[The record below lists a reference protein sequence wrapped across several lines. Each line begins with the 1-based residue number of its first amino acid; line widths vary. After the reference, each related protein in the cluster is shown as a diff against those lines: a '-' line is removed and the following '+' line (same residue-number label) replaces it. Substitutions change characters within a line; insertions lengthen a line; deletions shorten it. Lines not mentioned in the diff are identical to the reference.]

1 MFLTTKT
8 NLEANHMTHL
18 HFTLKTEEIQS
29 LIDKSVKDD
38 LSKTILTTVFQQL
51 MEEQRTQ
58 YIQANEFE
66 RSDERVSQR
75 NGYYQRGWTTRI
87 GTLDLEVPRTRDG
100 KFSPNVFERY
110 QRNEKALLTSMLEMY
125 ISGVST
131 RKVSKVVEE
140 LCGKKV
146 SKSFISDLTK
156 ELDPIVKAWQ
166 NRSLTDKKYPFVMVD
181 VLYIK
186 VRETHRVISKSCHIA
201 LGITDE
207 GDREIIGLMIQNSES
222 DASWSLFFDYLKQR
236 GLFGTELIISDAH
249 PGLVSAIRKSFTGA
263 SWQRCQVHF
272 MRNILTTVPKKNSKP
287 FREAIKAIFRF
298 TDIELARAAK
308 NSLLE
313 AYADQPKY
321 QKACETLDQGFE
333 DAFQYTVVGQGHSRL
348 KSTNLIERLNQEVR
362 RREKV
367 VRIFPNVDSA
377 NRLIGAVLI
386 DLHEEWISSNRKYI
400 QF

>member
-1 MFLTTKT
+1 
-8 NLEANHMTHL
+8 MTHL
-18 HFTLKTEEIQS
+18 HFTLKTEEIQN
-29 LIDKSVKDD
+29 LIDQSVKDD

-58 YIQANEFE
+58 YIKANEYE

-75 NGYYQRGWTTRI
+75 NGYYKRGWTTRI

-110 QRNEKALLTSMLEMY
+110 QRNEKALLASMLEMY

-201 LGITDE
+201 LGITED
-207 GDREIIGLMIQNSES
+207 GNREIIGLMIQNSES
-222 DASWSLFFDYLKQR
+222 DASWSIFFDYLKQR
-236 GLFGTELIISDAH
+236 GLYGTELIISDAH

-272 MRNILTTVPKKNSKP
+272 MRNILTTVPKKDSKP

-367 VRIFPNVDSA
+367 VRIFPNIDSA

-386 DLHEEWISSNRKYI
+386 DLHEEWISSDRKYI
-400 QF
+400 QL

>member
-1 MFLTTKT
+1 
-8 NLEANHMTHL
+8 MTHL
-18 HFTLKTEEIQS
+18 HFTLKTEEIQN
-29 LIDKSVKDD
+29 LIDQSVKDD

-58 YIQANEFE
+58 YIKANEYE

-75 NGYYQRGWTTRI
+75 NGYYKRGWTTRI

-110 QRNEKALLTSMLEMY
+110 QRNEKALLASMLEMY

-201 LGITDE
+201 LGITED
-207 GDREIIGLMIQNSES
+207 GNREIIGLMIQNSES
-222 DASWSLFFDYLKQR
+222 DASWSIFFDYLKQR
-236 GLFGTELIISDAH
+236 GLYGTELIISDAH

-272 MRNILTTVPKKNSKP
+272 MRNILTTVPKKDSKP
-287 FREAIKAIFRF
+287 FREAIKTIFRF

-367 VRIFPNVDSA
+367 VRIFPNIDSA

-386 DLHEEWISSNRKYI
+386 DLHEEWISSDRKYI
-400 QF
+400 QL